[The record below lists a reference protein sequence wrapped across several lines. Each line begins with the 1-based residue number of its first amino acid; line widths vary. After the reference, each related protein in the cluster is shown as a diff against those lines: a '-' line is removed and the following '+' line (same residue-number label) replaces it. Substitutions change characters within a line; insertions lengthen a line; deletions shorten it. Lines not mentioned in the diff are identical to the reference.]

1 MGAVTETITLTG
13 AVGATDSTR
22 PATSHGLVFYGSG
35 GLAWA
40 PGGGFTSGASL
51 TVNSLGG
58 YKAVFTAAKDIK

>member
-1 MGAVTETITLTG
+1 L
-13 AVGATDSTR
+13 
-22 PATSHGLVFYGSG
+22 TSHGLVFYGSG